1 MKSSLLFGGWTT
13 LIPIFLTLVGV
24 GFVFWV
30 GSFAHRSGWTVKKR
44 IGWLYRLRNLIPMLP
59 LSGLFGTIWSLI
71 DTLSFMDQQG
81 SGASA
86 DISKIVTRF
95 APALSST
102 LWGILGAFV
111 LIVLAEL
118 SLHQLEED
126 DA

>member
-1 MKSSLLFGGWTT
+1 MLFGGWTT
-13 LIPIFLTLVGV
+13 LIPIFLTVGGLV
-24 GFVFWV
+24 FVIWI
-30 GSFAHRSGWTVKKR
+30 GHFAHRAGWTIRKR
-44 IGWLYRLRNLIPMLP
+44 VSWLYRLRNLIPMLP

-71 DTLSFMDQQG
+71 DTLSFMGQQG

-86 DISKIVTRF
+86 DISKIFTRF

-111 LIVLAEL
+111 LTVLAEL

-126 DA
+126 DG